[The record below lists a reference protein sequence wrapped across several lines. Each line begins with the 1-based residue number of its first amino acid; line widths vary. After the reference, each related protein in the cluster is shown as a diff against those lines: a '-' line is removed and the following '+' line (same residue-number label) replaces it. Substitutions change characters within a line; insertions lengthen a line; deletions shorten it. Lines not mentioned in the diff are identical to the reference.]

1 MEKSERAKIISRTG
15 LIGIFT
21 NVGLTIIKV
30 VFGLLAF
37 SLAMVIDSI
46 NNLTDALSS
55 TVTVIGN
62 KLAHKEPNKKHPFGY
77 GRIEYI
83 ASFIVSGIIL
93 ATAALTIYESIN
105 KIISPDETNY
115 TIITIIMISITI
127 VVKIVLG
134 LYTRAKAKK
143 TDSIALKGSGTDAL
157 FDALI
162 TTATLVGAIVSM
174 LLSVKIEG
182 YLGIL
187 ISIFIAKTGVEMIL
201 ETTNL
206 LIGKR
211 YDKDT
216 SNMVIKTVEQFP
228 EVLGVYDVYL
238 NDYGPEKTIGSLHV
252 EVSGSLDANQ
262 IDELTRKITMAVY
275 VECNVIVT
283 VGIYAV
289 DDGNEESMKL
299 REGIYET
306 ILGHEGVLQV
316 HGYHLYKEK
325 NLVSVDTVVSFDVKD
340 KKALFAHLQ
349 NDLKEKYPE
358 YSFMLVQ
365 DLDAI
370 DLTKD
375 N

>member
-238 NDYGPEKTIGSLHV
+238 NDYGPEKTIGSLHI